1 MNRGASAGVLR
12 MWMRTL
18 GRPGQLSVA
27 CLCGRP
33 PASAQAGVEQVLSQ
47 LLIKLY
53 EAGIHGDQ
61 QLACSVP
68 AIEIAAAVARADL
81 SGPTAAAKPSART

>member
-1 MNRGASAGVLR
+1 
-12 MWMRTL
+12 
-18 GRPGQLSVA
+18 
-27 CLCGRP
+27 
-33 PASAQAGVEQVLSQ
+33 VLSQ